1 MRDPDQPLPVSSSI
15 IEHFEVCPTQWFL
28 AREAGGVARQHQS
41 ANVGEMVHA
50 LAQRVAAGEL
60 APGADGVDQLMGHV
74 EQVWDRLEFRTPWA
88 KARELER
95 IRSALARFLA
105 WHHANTRT
113 LVGIEEPFRAILEL
127 PNGERVSLGGYADR
141 LELDADG
148 RVVVVD
154 LKTGRTKP
162 SDKSVLTN
170 VQLGLYQLAVDHGAA
185 DDLADQEARAG
196 GAELVQLG
204 LTSDDQHA
212 TVQHQPDQADDGPE
226 RAALRG
232 RLARAAELLRTE
244 NFPAVAGQHCRDC
257 DFVPICPI
265 KSAGHVIGPVVAS

>member
-1 MRDPDQPLPVSSSI
+1 MPVSSSI
-15 IEHFEVCPTQWFL
+15 VEHFDVCPTQWFL

-41 ANVGEMVHA
+41 ANLGEMVHA

-60 APGADGVDQLMGHV
+60 DPGPDGVDQLMDHV
-74 EQVWDRLEFRTPWA
+74 ELVWDRLEFRTPWA

-113 LVGIEEPFRAILEL
+113 LVGIEEPFRAVLEL

-141 LELDADG
+141 LELDAEG
-148 RVVVVD
+148 RVVVVSIEA
-154 LKTGRTKP
+154 GRTKP
-162 SDKSVLTN
+162 PDKSVLTN

-185 DDLADQEARAG
+185 DELVDLEAQAG

-204 LTSDDQHA
+204 LIGDDSH
-212 TVQHQPDQADDGPE
+212 
-226 RAALRG
+226 
-232 RLARAAELLRTE
+232 AAESSTNRARPTTARSGWRC
-244 NFPAVAGQHCRDC
+244 AVG
-257 DFVPICPI
+257 
-265 KSAGHVIGPVVAS
+265 

>member
-1 MRDPDQPLPVSSSI
+1 
-15 IEHFEVCPTQWFL
+15 
-28 AREAGGVARQHQS
+28 
-41 ANVGEMVHA
+41 MVHA

-60 APGADGVDQLMGHV
+60 VPGPDGVDQLMGHV

-105 WHHANTRT
+105 WHHANSRT
-113 LVGIEEPFRAILEL
+113 LVGIEAPFRAVLEL
-127 PNGERVSLGGYADR
+127 PNGERVALGGYADR

-185 DDLADQEARAG
+185 DELVGQDAEHDTRAG

-204 LTSDDQHA
+204 LTGDDEHA
-212 TVQHQPDQADDGPE
+212 TVQTQPDQADDGPE
-226 RAALRG
+226 RVALRA
-232 RLARAAELLRTE
+232 RLARAAELLRSE
-244 NFPAVAGQHCRDC
+244 SFPAIAGQHCRDC